1 MVESSSKPKPPQQ
14 HRLRMYSSTSWF
26 ECTVLMLEEVL
37 KKSPTELDAGNEE
50 QEEEGAC
57 GLVAWLKLR
66 YQAGNCFRCCCCVV
80 VVVAAFCK
88 GAGTWVFVF
97 STTTFLL
104 FLITLFPPMP
114 PPSPPGS
121 SCFAEVVMFLKA
133 LLSGP
138 RDLLGE
144 EEVALVSSY
153 LPVGREN
160 DRLRSKPPSNVGT
173 VAATMV
179 PTYLFSRYLVL
190 TDARSLKLKAQQFF
204 CFVYA

>member
-1 MVESSSKPKPPQQ
+1 
-14 HRLRMYSSTSWF
+14 
-26 ECTVLMLEEVL
+26 
-37 KKSPTELDAGNEE
+37 
-50 QEEEGAC
+50 
-57 GLVAWLKLR
+57 
-66 YQAGNCFRCCCCVV
+66 V

-114 PPSPPGS
+114 LPGS

-190 TDARSLKLKAQQFF
+190 TDARSLKLKAQFFF